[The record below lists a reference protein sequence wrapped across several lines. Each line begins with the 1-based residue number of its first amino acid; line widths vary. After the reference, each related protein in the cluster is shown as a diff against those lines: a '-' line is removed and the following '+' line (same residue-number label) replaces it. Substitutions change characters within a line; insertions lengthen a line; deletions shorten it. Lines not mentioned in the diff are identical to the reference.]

1 MDTEEAAAVAGMATA
16 LSSRTALLQMEEDSW
31 KAQVA
36 KLQLW
41 TSIVRSQ
48 QDVAV
53 FNRSV
58 DEFEGVRANLIST
71 STGSMVASLGRFRS
85 TIVRSATVAVD
96 SIYSAITCSSGSS
109 ENKNK
114 STNAVG
120 TGVVTGY
127 KEVWDL
133 TETSA
138 KQLLQYNLSSL
149 NDSIILYSSD
159 TSVASTIA
167 ASEWIEIRSLLDS
180 LLQSIRKGVS
190 TEEGTISTSVFRT
203 HEVVLRDLLE
213 QIDAALSSCSHR
225 PQTIAA
231 ATASGESSAPIIA
244 MLKECIQLVV
254 DVQLGSQ
261 LCGVLLYHL
270 LSSSIQVGRLVCR

>member
-1 MDTEEAAAVAGMATA
+1 MDTEGAAAVAAMATA

-48 QDVAV
+48 QDVTV

-114 STNAVG
+114 STNG
-120 TGVVTGY
+120 GGRGVVAGY

-133 TETSA
+133 TEASA
-138 KQLLQYNLSSL
+138 KQLLLYNLSSL

-159 TSVASTIA
+159 TSVASIA
-167 ASEWIEIRSLLDS
+167 ASEWIAIRSLLES

-190 TEEGTISTSVFRT
+190 TEEGISTSVFRT
-203 HEVVLRDLLE
+203 HEVVLRDLVE

-231 ATASGESSAPIIA
+231 AASGESSAPIIA

-270 LSSSIQVGRLVCR
+270 LSSSIQVGR

>member
-1 MDTEEAAAVAGMATA
+1 MDTEEAAAVAAMSTA

-114 STNAVG
+114 STNAGG

-167 ASEWIEIRSLLDS
+167 ASEWIEIRSLLES

-190 TEEGTISTSVFRT
+190 TEEGISTSVFRT

-225 PQTIAA
+225 PQTIVA

-270 LSSSIQVGRLVCR
+270 LSSSIQVGR

>member
-1 MDTEEAAAVAGMATA
+1 MATA

-48 QDVAV
+48 QDVTV

-114 STNAVG
+114 STNG
-120 TGVVTGY
+120 GGRGVVAGY

-133 TETSA
+133 TEASA
-138 KQLLQYNLSSL
+138 KQLLLYNLSSL

-159 TSVASTIA
+159 TSVASIA
-167 ASEWIEIRSLLDS
+167 ASEWIAIRSLLES

-190 TEEGTISTSVFRT
+190 TEEGISTSVFRT
-203 HEVVLRDLLE
+203 HEVVLRDLVE
-213 QIDAALSSCSHR
+213 QIDAALSSCPHR
-225 PQTIAA
+225 QQTIAA
-231 ATASGESSAPIIA
+231 AASGESSAPIIA

-270 LSSSIQVGRLVCR
+270 LSSSIQVGR

>member
-1 MDTEEAAAVAGMATA
+1 MDTEGAAAVAAMATA

-48 QDVAV
+48 QDVTV

-114 STNAVG
+114 STNGGG
-120 TGVVTGY
+120 TGVVAGY

-133 TETSA
+133 TEASA
-138 KQLLQYNLSSL
+138 KQLLLYNLSSL

-159 TSVASTIA
+159 TSVASIA
-167 ASEWIEIRSLLDS
+167 ASEWIAIRSLLES

-190 TEEGTISTSVFRT
+190 TEEGISTSVFRT
-203 HEVVLRDLLE
+203 HEVVLRDLVE

-231 ATASGESSAPIIA
+231 AASGESSAPIIA

-270 LSSSIQVGRLVCR
+270 LSSSIQVGR

>member
-1 MDTEEAAAVAGMATA
+1 MAAA
-16 LSSRTALLQMEEDSW
+16 LSSRTTLLQMEEDSW

-85 TIVRSATVAVD
+85 TIVRAATVAVD
-96 SIYSAITCSSGSS
+96 SIYSAITCSSDSS
-109 ENKNK
+109 ENQKKK
-114 STNAVG
+114 STNAGG
-120 TGVVTGY
+120 TGVATGY

-138 KQLLQYNLSSL
+138 KQLLLYNLSFL
-149 NDSIILYSSD
+149 NDSIIQYSSD
-159 TSVASTIA
+159 TSEASIA
-167 ASEWIEIRSLLDS
+167 TSEWIAIKSLLES
-180 LLQSIRKGVS
+180 LLQSIRKGAS
-190 TEEGTISTSVFRT
+190 TEEGISTSVFRT
-203 HEVVLRDLLE
+203 HEVVLRDLVG

-231 ATASGESSAPIIA
+231 AASGESSAPIIA
-244 MLKECIQLVV
+244 MLKECNQLVV

-270 LSSSIQVGRLVCR
+270 LSSSIQVGWCVWHEE